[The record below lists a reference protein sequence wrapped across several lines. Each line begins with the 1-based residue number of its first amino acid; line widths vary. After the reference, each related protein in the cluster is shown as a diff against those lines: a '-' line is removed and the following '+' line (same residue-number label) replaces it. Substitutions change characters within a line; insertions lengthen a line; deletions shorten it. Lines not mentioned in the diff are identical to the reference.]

1 MNMRSNF
8 LTTTTV
14 KCKMIWIK
22 DIKEWYYD
30 GNTGINIVKRM
41 NCVHAP
47 KWKLFEDLQYDC
59 RVSFVLS
66 LSYPILNGALAL
78 IQGTERCWLARV
90 SCFQEC
96 VTEWESPCIWKG
108 QTSICP
114 YGKDWLHLA
123 DVFVFTFVEE
133 TFVFISSD
141 VPELCIHIA
150 CRLLCACIGESELQV
165 IWHPVTWYQS
175 HISLQWCFRTSRTHR
190 RWTNDSTYNIL

>member
-66 LSYPILNGALAL
+66 LSYPILNGALGL
-78 IQGTERCWLARV
+78 IQGIERCWLLCRRMGKTNYFWQTCLSSLLWKKSV
-90 SCFQEC
+90 FSSVQMFQSC
-96 VTEWESPCIWKG
+96 VYI
-108 QTSICP
+108 
-114 YGKDWLHLA
+114 
-123 DVFVFTFVEE
+123 
-133 TFVFISSD
+133 
-141 VPELCIHIA
+141 
-150 CRLLCACIGESELQV
+150 LLCACIGESELQV